1 MIKKTILSICIPT
14 YNRGEKVFE
23 LINSILKYKG
33 DEIEVIVVDNLS
45 TDNTNVLL
53 NQITD
58 SRFINIRNKE
68 NIGGIKNIFKALTVS
83 NGEYCFLCLDKD
95 RVEYQKIG
103 DLIERLK
110 DNSDILFGYCK
121 LNKFEES
128 SDIIYDKGFF
138 SVYNMA
144 YLSNHPTGMFY
155 KSDVLRRLPILNQ
168 IFNQNKKFGF
178 YTDLINAEMAVL
190 GPSRIIN
197 LPAFYTETKEES
209 EKISSF
215 TYTNENEVFFY
226 PSKRIEEFLIYS
238 KSMYSLNI
246 TKKEKDRVFDAI
258 FFRGLMAST
267 FGFRNILKD
276 QSICNHYLVQ
286 SRKVTLIEII
296 KIELKFLK
304 AFFKSDLPI
313 NIFRKIYIVIIANAK
328 ILYTMTRKN
337 KK

>member
-95 RVEYQKIG
+95 RVDYQKIG

-110 DNSDILFGYCK
+110 DNSDILFGYSK
-121 LNKFEES
+121 LNHFEES
-128 SDIIYDKGFF
+128 SDQVYDKGFP

-144 YLSNHPTGMFY
+144 YLSSHPTGMFY
-155 KSDVLRRLPILNQ
+155 KSDVLRSLPILSQ
-168 IFNQNKKFGF
+168 IFNENKKFGF
-178 YTDLINAEMAVL
+178 YNDLINAEMAVL
-190 GPSRIIN
+190 GRSKIIN
-197 LPAFYTETKEES
+197 LPAFYTETKEECG
-209 EKISSF
+209 KVTSF
-215 TYTNENEVFFY
+215 TYINENEVFFF

-238 KSMYSLNI
+238 KSLYSLNI
-246 TKKEKDRVFDAI
+246 TKKEKNKVLATI
-258 FFRGLMAST
+258 FSRGLIAST
-267 FGFRNILKD
+267 LGFRNILKD
-276 QSICNHYLVQ
+276 QSVCNHYLVQ
-286 SRKVTLIEII
+286 SRDVTLIEII
-296 KIELKFLK
+296 QINFKFLK
-304 AFFKSDLPI
+304 AFFKSDLPVS
-313 NIFRKIYIVIIANAK
+313 IFCKIYISTIANAK
-328 ILYTMTRKN
+328 ILYIMARN
-337 KK
+337 K